1 MFRSFVVSGPSSTMP
16 SLLRKGIPLNSRV
29 LERIRCLHSVLEEQ
43 QLVNETTSKK
53 MTRLLTGV
61 GREQAK
67 LTKFV
72 SLSSTGRVL
81 QAQTEQFDDFASA
94 LRGELRAE
102 IKTQLESL
110 TSMMSLASSWSR
122 RG

>member
-53 MTRLLTGV
+53 MTRLLTGARSRAGEV
-61 GREQAK
+61 DQVRLIE
-67 LTKFV
+67 LDRP
-72 SLSSTGRVL
+72 SS
-81 QAQTEQFDDFASA
+81 ASA
-94 LRGELRAE
+94 DGAVRRLCIGAARRAE
-102 IKTQLESL
+102 S
-110 TSMMSLASSWSR
+110 
-122 RG
+122 